1 VRFKR
6 RRGGRIESDVPATEV
21 AVLARAVGELLEL
34 LAADDEQAAGA
45 DPLEALVGL
54 TPGDVRRP
62 DEPALRRLFPDAYRD
77 DAFGRSPGRADP
89 QAAAAEASAD
99 FRRYTE
105 ADLRAGKR
113 ANADVVLATLA
124 PLAGGGRLA
133 LDRGQADA
141 WLGTLNDLRLVLGV
155 RLDVREDVLEQPFP
169 DDDPRA
175 FALEVFSWLGW
186 LQETLLECVDPRS
199 P

>member
-1 VRFKR
+1 MRFKR
-6 RRGGRIESDVPATEV
+6 RRGGRIEADVPATEV
-21 AVLARAVGELLEL
+21 AVLGQVVAEL
-34 LAADDEQAAGA
+34 LALLSAGDDAPVDA

-54 TPGDVRRP
+54 PPGEVRRP
-62 DEPALRRLFPDAYRD
+62 EEPGLRRLFPDAYRD
-77 DAFGRSPGRADP
+77 DAFTSSGRSDP
-89 QAAAAEASAD
+89 QTAAAEASSD

-124 PLAGGGRLA
+124 PLAGGGRLV
-133 LDRGQADA
+133 LDRDQADA

-155 RLDVREDVLEQPFP
+155 HLEVAEDVPEQPFA

-175 FALEVFSWLGW
+175 FAVEVFRWLGW
-186 LQETLLECVDPRS
+186 LQETLLECLEPRS